1 MKKRLSEQQFDT
13 AVSTIDVGE
22 QTIAIARGVLVLGQP
37 QAHFVATL
45 GLSKGAVS
53 QAVNRVWSAA
63 DRDLPDGF
71 EHVEAILPSAQANKV
86 RRWDADA
93 KEAIKRL
100 RTPSAG
106 GG

>member
-1 MKKRLSEQQFDT
+1 MKKRLSKQQFDA
-13 AVSTIDVGE
+13 AVATIGVGQ

-63 DRDLPDGF
+63 GRDLPEGF
-71 EHVEAILPSAQANKV
+71 EHVEAILPRTQANKV
-86 RRWDADA
+86 RRWDAEA
-93 KEAIKRL
+93 KNAIRKL
-100 RTPSAG
+100 RAPNAG

>member
-1 MKKRLSEQQFDT
+1 
-13 AVSTIDVGE
+13 
-22 QTIAIARGVLVLGQP
+22 
-37 QAHFVATL
+37 
-45 GLSKGAVS
+45 
-53 QAVNRVWSAA
+53 VWSAA

-93 KEAIKRL
+93 KEAIKKL